1 LNKHLA
7 NMFASPSP
15 EDGPPSISEVT
26 SPSPPSEE
34 LQEGASSWTVTNPD
48 EALDVLLIDDEP
60 DLRVTLEEAVRA
72 AGHRVITAGDGAEG
86 LGHVMSRVFDVLI
99 CDVRLP
105 KVDGLTLM
113 RRTRQESPATEVILI
128 TAFAEVADAVAAL
141 KEGAYDYLTKPFEVD
156 ELLFQLKRI
165 AQHRNLRR
173 ELERARAALAGRR
186 ESTTLTG
193 RSPAMRRVMGLI
205 EVVSQSEA
213 PVLVT
218 GESGTGKELVARMLH
233 ERSSR
238 RDKPFLT
245 VNCGALTE
253 TLIEAELFGHE
264 RGAFTG
270 AVKKRDGRFKAAHT
284 GTLFLDEVAELP
296 LSAQAKLLRVLQE
309 GTFEPIGTNATV
321 KVDVRVISATHRD
334 LKKRIAEG
342 LFREDLF
349 YRINVIEI
357 PMPPLRDRP
366 GDMPLLLQHFLQRFL
381 IPGRPTPTVSPAA
394 WAALCQHPF
403 PGNVREFSHAI
414 EHAVVLSA
422 GGEIRLEHLPPSITA
437 GAKMG
442 PLEPGLPPTDIRPL
456 HVAVREFEREYLL
469 RAIAQ
474 AGGKRLRAAEILGIS
489 RKSLWEKLRMHA
501 ISDAEIEAHEAQRT
515 A

>member
-1 LNKHLA
+1 
-7 NMFASPSP
+7 MFASPNAHAADAPAAGPVEPTPGTEEPTDFAVTGP
-15 EDGPPSISEVT
+15 E
-26 SPSPPSEE
+26 
-34 LQEGASSWTVTNPD
+34 
-48 EALDVLLIDDEP
+48 EALEVLLIDDEP
-60 DLRVTLEEAVRA
+60 DLRLTLEEAIRG
-72 AGHRVITAGDGAEG
+72 AGHRVITVSDGADG
-86 LGHVMSRVFDVLI
+86 MAQLTAKVFDVLI

-113 RRTRQESPATEVILI
+113 RRARHESPATEIILM

-141 KEGAYDYLTKPFEVD
+141 KEGAYDYLTKPFQLD

-165 AQHRNLRR
+165 AQHRALRR
-173 ELERARAALAGRR
+173 ELERARAELAGRR
-186 ESTTLTG
+186 ESTTLVG
-193 RSPAMRRVMGLI
+193 RSPPMRRVNGLV

-213 PVLVT
+213 PVLIT

-238 RDKPFLT
+238 REGPFVA

-270 AVKKRDGRFKAAHT
+270 AVKKRDGRFKAAHA

-296 LSAQAKLLRVLQE
+296 ASAQTKLLRVLQE
-309 GTFEPIGTNATV
+309 GTFEPLGTNLTV
-321 KVDVRVISATHRD
+321 KVDVRVLSATHRD

-357 PMPPLRDRP
+357 PMPPLRERP
-366 GDMPLLLQHFLQRFL
+366 GDLPILLQHFLHRL
-381 IPGRPTPTVSPAA
+381 VPAGRPLPTVAPGA
-394 WAALCQHPF
+394 WAALCQYPF
-403 PGNVREFSHAI
+403 PGNVRELSHAI

-422 GGEIRLEHLPPSITA
+422 GGEIRLEHLPASITSSTKLGVPDA
-437 GAKMG
+437 SGTQG
-442 PLEPGLPPTDIRPL
+442 EIRPL
-456 HVAVREFEREYLL
+456 QVAVKEFEREYLL
-469 RAIAQ
+469 RAIGQ
-474 AGGKRLRAAEILGIS
+474 ASGKRLRAAEILGIS
-489 RKSLWEKLRMHA
+489 RKSLWEKLRLHG
-501 ISDAEIEAHEAQRT
+501 ISEEEIEAQDAART

>member
-1 LNKHLA
+1 
-7 NMFASPSP
+7 MFVESPSETPMPPPFVTP
-15 EDGPPSISEVT
+15 EEAADVT
-26 SPSPPSEE
+26 DF
-34 LQEGASSWTVTNPD
+34 GVTTPE
-48 EALDVLLIDDEP
+48 EALDVLLIEDEP
-60 DLRVTLEEAVRA
+60 ALRLTLEEAIRS
-72 AGHRVITAGDGAEG
+72 AGHRVTSASDGADG
-86 LGHVMSRVFDVLI
+86 LGQVTAKVFDVLL

-105 KVDGLTLM
+105 KVDGLSLM
-113 RRTRQESPATEVILI
+113 RRARQESPATEVILM

-141 KEGAYDYLTKPFEVD
+141 KEGAYDYLTKPFQID

-165 AQHRNLRR
+165 AQHRVLRR
-173 ELERARAALAGRR
+173 ELERARAELAGRR
-186 ESTTLTG
+186 EATTLVG
-193 RSPAMRRVMGLI
+193 RSPAMRRVNGLV

-213 PVLVT
+213 PVLIT

-238 RDKPFLT
+238 REGPFVA

-270 AVKKRDGRFKAAHT
+270 AVKKREGRFKAAHA

-296 LSAQAKLLRVLQE
+296 PSAQTKLLRVLQE
-309 GTFEPIGTNATV
+309 GTFEPLGTNVTI
-321 KVDVRVISATHRD
+321 KVDVRVLSATHRD

-366 GDMPLLLQHFLQRFL
+366 GDLPILLQHFLHRL
-381 IPGRPTPTVSPAA
+381 VPAGRSLPTVAPSA
-394 WAALCQHPF
+394 WAALCQYGF
-403 PGNVREFSHAI
+403 PGNVRELSHAI

-422 GGEIRLEHLPPSITA
+422 GSEIRLDHLPASITA
-437 GAKMG
+437 GAKLAGTESVG
-442 PLEPGLPPTDIRPL
+442 PSGDVRPL
-456 HVAVREFEREYLL
+456 QVAVKEFEREYLL
-469 RAIAQ
+469 RAIGQ

-489 RKSLWEKLRMHA
+489 RKSLWEKLRLHG
-501 ISDAEIEAHEAQRT
+501 ISEEEIDAHEQSRGT
-515 A
+515 